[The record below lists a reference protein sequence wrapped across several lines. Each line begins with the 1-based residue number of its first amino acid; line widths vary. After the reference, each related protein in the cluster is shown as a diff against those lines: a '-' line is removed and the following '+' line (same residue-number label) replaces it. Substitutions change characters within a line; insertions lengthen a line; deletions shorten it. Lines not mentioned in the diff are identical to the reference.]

1 MNQID
6 VSIDILM
13 RDAGMMCH
21 VSVVIGLGKFYMSRS
36 PDQVM
41 MVSEV
46 QCAMLVDVLDVNNSV
61 QLQYWVLL
69 LCSIAMEGTEPSIKI
84 QYTVSS
90 WHTVSMILSSTWT
103 PEARSCTVQT
113 IMIIRCQGKLS
124 FTRI

>member
-46 QCAMLVDVLDVNNSV
+46 QCAMLVDILDVNNSV

-90 WHTVSMILSSTWT
+90 WHTLSMILYLDT
-103 PEARSCTVQT
+103 
-113 IMIIRCQGKLS
+113 
-124 FTRI
+124 